1 MLMIRG
7 NDEVIYCVEDDDS
20 IRELIVYTL
29 QASGFQASGF
39 AQGKA
44 LYAALEKET
53 PQLILLDIMLPDE
66 DGLTILKN
74 LKKSAQTKN
83 IPIIMAT
90 AKGTEYDKVIG
101 LDNGADDY
109 LVKPFGMME
118 MVSRIKAVLRRT
130 KKEEQQELSCGNIRL
145 NVEQRQV
152 IASQQQ
158 VILTHKEFELL
169 AYLMENQG
177 IVLTRDKLLDKIWGY
192 DIDIESRTLDVHIR
206 SLRQKLGQAGE
217 QIETVRGVGY
227 RIGGSS

>member
-66 DGLTILKN
+66 YGLTILKN

-101 LDNGADDY
+101 
-109 LVKPFGMME
+109 
-118 MVSRIKAVLRRT
+118 
-130 KKEEQQELSCGNIRL
+130 
-145 NVEQRQV
+145 
-152 IASQQQ
+152 
-158 VILTHKEFELL
+158 
-169 AYLMENQG
+169 
-177 IVLTRDKLLDKIWGY
+177 
-192 DIDIESRTLDVHIR
+192 
-206 SLRQKLGQAGE
+206 
-217 QIETVRGVGY
+217 
-227 RIGGSS
+227 

>member
-1 MLMIRG
+1 MIW
-7 NDEVIYCVEDDDS
+7 CVEDDAS
-20 IRELIVYTL
+20 IRDIEIYTL
-29 QASGFQASGF
+29 LSTGFEAKGF
-39 AQGKA
+39 EDGKSAWEA
-44 LYAALEKET
+44 LKSEK
-53 PQLILLDIMLPDE
+53 PDLILLDVMLPGM
-66 DGLTILKN
+66 DGVEL
-74 LKKSAQTKN
+74 LKKIKESSSLCD
-83 IPIIMAT
+83 IPVIMAT
-90 AKGTEYDKVIG
+90 AKGSEYDKVKS
-101 LDNGADDY
+101 LDMGADDY